1 MESGFYIVGLALDY
15 IKWLRVRILC
25 TGSTEVRILYIG
37 PQFHICGIGSG
48 FYALDPVWVLY
59 SLVGSGFHVLDSD
72 RNFMHWGMI

>member
-15 IKWLRVRILC
+15 IKWLRVRIL
-25 TGSTEVRILYIG
+25 YIG
-37 PQFHICGIGSG
+37 PQFHICGTGSG